1 MTEIT
6 GPAAVDTGHGGD
18 ATRFGAWGLGLGA
31 WGLEVRCPVVGVG
44 TGRWGKL
51 FISEFILLCYHTM
64 SGGPREVKRA

>member
-18 ATRFGAWGLGLGA
+18 ATRFGA

-51 FISEFILLCYHTM
+51 FISEFVLLCYHTM
-64 SGGPREVKRA
+64 SGGPREVKRG